1 MNKNCLILLFATAA
15 LSFAFPLT
23 TSAQNLTRTDSTL
36 IALRLN
42 ELKTRKADIQK
53 QIETEDR
60 KRNQTIEG
68 VSAET
73 MEQMNLAQDSICLE
87 LRSQL
92 VEVELEIAEIT
103 PDKPLPAQFLQQY
116 NRLRQSQG
124 KKPEKK

>member
-1 MNKNCLILLFATAA
+1 MNKNCLILLLAMAAFSFA
-15 LSFAFPLT
+15 LSQTL
-23 TSAQNLTRTDSTL
+23 SAQNRADSTL
-36 IALRLN
+36 VALRLN

-73 MEQMNLAQDSICLE
+73 MERMNMTQDSICLE

-92 VEVELEIAEIT
+92 VEVELEMAELT
-103 PDKPLPAQFLQQY
+103 LNNPLPAQFLQQF

-124 KKPEKK
+124 NRPGKK

>member
-1 MNKNCLILLFATAA
+1 MNKNCLILLLAMAAFSFA
-15 LSFAFPLT
+15 LSQTL
-23 TSAQNLTRTDSTL
+23 SAQNRADSTL
-36 IALRLN
+36 VALHLN

-73 MEQMNLAQDSICLE
+73 MERMNMTQDSICLE

-92 VEVELEIAEIT
+92 VEVELEMAELT
-103 PDKPLPAQFLQQY
+103 PNNPLPAQFLQQF

-124 KKPEKK
+124 NRPGKK

>member
-1 MNKNCLILLFATAA
+1 MNKNCLILLLAMAAFSFA
-15 LSFAFPLT
+15 LSQTL
-23 TSAQNLTRTDSTL
+23 SAQNRADSTL
-36 IALRLN
+36 VALRLN

-73 MEQMNLAQDSICLE
+73 MERMNMSQDSICLE

-92 VEVELEIAEIT
+92 VEVELEMAELT
-103 PDKPLPAQFLQQY
+103 PNNPLPAQFLQQF

-124 KKPEKK
+124 NQPGKK

>member
-1 MNKNCLILLFATAA
+1 MNKNCLILLLAMAA
-15 LSFAFPLT
+15 FSFALPQAI
-23 TSAQNLTRTDSTL
+23 SAQNRADSTL
-36 IALRLN
+36 VALRLN

-60 KRNQTIEG
+60 KRNQSIEG

-73 MEQMNLAQDSICLE
+73 MERMNMTQDSICLE

-92 VEVELEIAEIT
+92 VEVELEMAELT
-103 PDKPLPAQFLQQY
+103 PNNPLPAQFLQQF

-124 KKPEKK
+124 NRPGKK

>member
-1 MNKNCLILLFATAA
+1 MNKNCLILLLAMAAFSFA
-15 LSFAFPLT
+15 LSQTL
-23 TSAQNLTRTDSTL
+23 SAQNRADSTL
-36 IALRLN
+36 VALRLN

-73 MEQMNLAQDSICLE
+73 MERMNMTQDSICLE

-92 VEVELEIAEIT
+92 VEVELEMAELT
-103 PDKPLPAQFLQQY
+103 PNNPLPAQFLQQF

-124 KKPEKK
+124 NRPGKK

>member
-1 MNKNCLILLFATAA
+1 MNKNCLILLLAMAAFSFA
-15 LSFAFPLT
+15 LSQTL
-23 TSAQNLTRTDSTL
+23 SAQNRADSTL
-36 IALRLN
+36 VALRLN

-73 MEQMNLAQDSICLE
+73 MERMNMSQDSICLE

-92 VEVELEIAEIT
+92 VEVELEMAELT
-103 PDKPLPAQFLQQY
+103 PNNPLPAQFLQQF

-124 KKPEKK
+124 NRPGKK

>member
-1 MNKNCLILLFATAA
+1 MAAFSFA
-15 LSFAFPLT
+15 LSQTL
-23 TSAQNLTRTDSTL
+23 SAQNRADSTL
-36 IALRLN
+36 VALRLN

-73 MEQMNLAQDSICLE
+73 MERMNMSQDSICLE

-92 VEVELEIAEIT
+92 VEVELEMAELT
-103 PDKPLPAQFLQQY
+103 PNNPLPAQFLQQF

-124 KKPEKK
+124 NQPGKK